1 MSKPFSTAD
10 LSDQMDRD
18 ITWRVKELS
27 DMKDA
32 IRRADSTTRQMLLR
46 AFITLMYAH
55 WEGHVRF
62 CATKYFQYIAL
73 RKKPYTELQIQFYLN
88 AFLVRLVPGITI
100 D

>member
-1 MSKPFSTAD
+1 MSKPFSAAD

-18 ITWRVKELS
+18 MSWRLKEHS
-27 DMKDA
+27 DIKDE

-62 CATKYFQYIAL
+62 CATKYFQHIAL
-73 RKKPYTELQIQFYLN
+73 RKKPYTDLQIQFYLN
-88 AFLVRLVPGITI
+88 TFLVRL
-100 D
+100 DAFFR